1 MPGGKENWM
10 KINIESYRPGKII
23 CVGMNYKSHIKEQ
36 DGRFPDKPVLFCKAN
51 TCIIKNNESI
61 ICPDEVHELD
71 YEVEL
76 AVIAG
81 SKMKNIKPEDVVDY
95 IYGYTI
101 INDVTARD
109 LQKREEQWFRAK
121 SFDTFGP
128 IGPEIILKDE
138 IDDVQNLNLKSFVNG
153 ELRQDSS
160 TSDMIFKVYDL
171 ISFISYSI
179 TIEPGDLIATGTPAG
194 VGVFMKTKSFLK
206 SGDEIVCEIEK
217 IGRLV
222 NKVVSI

>member
-1 MPGGKENWM
+1 MEIDIKN
-10 KINIESYRPGKII
+10 YRPGKII
-23 CVGMNYKSHIKEQ
+23 CIGMNYKSHIKEQ

-51 TCIIKNNESI
+51 TCIIKNGENI
-61 ICPDEVHELD
+61 ICPEEVHELD

-81 SKMKNIKPEDVVDY
+81 SKMKNIKPEDVVDH

-109 LQKREEQWFRAK
+109 LQKREGQWFRAK

-128 IGPEIILKDE
+128 IGPEIVLKDE

-153 ELRQDSS
+153 QLRQDSS
-160 TSDMIFKVYDL
+160 TSEMIFKVYDL
-171 ISFISYSI
+171 ISFISYSM

-194 VGVFMKTKSFLK
+194 VGVFMKSKKLLK
-206 SGDEIVCEIEK
+206 AGDEIVCEIER
-217 IGRLV
+217 IGRLT
-222 NKVVSI
+222 NKVACSMP

>member
-1 MPGGKENWM
+1 M
-10 KINIESYRPGKII
+10 KINIKSYRPGKII
-23 CVGMNYKSHIKEQ
+23 CIGMNYKSHIKEQ

-76 AVIAG
+76 AVIAD
-81 SKMKNIKPEDVVDY
+81 SKMKNIKPEDVIDH

-109 LQKREEQWFRAK
+109 LQKREGQWFRAK

-128 IGPEIILKDE
+128 IGPEIILRDE
-138 IDDVQNLNLKSFVNG
+138 IEDIQNLNLKSFVNG
-153 ELRQDSS
+153 QLRQDSN
-160 TSDMIFKVYDL
+160 TSEMIFKVYDL
-171 ISFISYSI
+171 ISFISYSM
-179 TIEPGDLIATGTPAG
+179 TIETGDLIATGTPAG
-194 VGVFMKTKSFLK
+194 VGVFMNSKSLLK
-206 SGDEIVCEIEK
+206 SGDEVVCEIEK
-217 IGRLV
+217 IGRLT
-222 NKVVSI
+222 NKVTCSTP